1 MDTAHKIN
9 VSRRTIELD
18 LEIAKEL
25 DADVKLKIREL
36 DIPKEDAIKLIKMTP
51 EMRQYVIQKIE
62 EKKEK
67 G

>member
-1 MDTAHKIN
+1 VDTAHKIN